1 MRGSHRTRLGGLH
14 RSRRHSTMEGF
25 HRTHLSG
32 LHRSRDGVIFGV
44 CRGIAEH
51 FDFSVFWVRTL
62 AVIAAVVTG
71 IWPAIGLYCL
81 AALLMKPEPKPEGDQ
96 FTESDSKSASSSS
109 VHQAAQRLKRR
120 YEDLDRRIQRMEN
133 IVTSRE
139 FKWHDSLKS

>member
-14 RSRRHSTMEGF
+14 RSRRRATMEEF
-25 HRTHLSG
+25 HRIRPGG
-32 LHRSRDGVIFGV
+32 LYRSRDGVIFGV

-51 FDFSVFWVRTL
+51 FDFSVFWVRAL

-81 AALLMKPEPKPEGDQ
+81 AALLMKPEPKPEKDQ
-96 FTESDSKSASSSS
+96 FTASNSESASSSS
-109 VHQAAQRLKRR
+109 VHRAAERIKRR
-120 YEDLDRRIQRMEN
+120 YEDLDRRIQRMES

>member
-14 RSRRHSTMEGF
+14 RSRRRATMEEF
-25 HRTHLSG
+25 HRIRPGG
-32 LHRSRDGVIFGV
+32 LYRSRDGVIFGV

-51 FDFSVFWVRTL
+51 FDFSVFWVRAL

-81 AALLMKPEPKPEGDQ
+81 AALLMKPEPKPERER
-96 FTESDSKSASSSS
+96 FTESDSGSASSSS
-109 VHQAAQRLKRR
+109 VHRAAERIKRR
-120 YEDLDRRIQRMEN
+120 YEDLDRRIQRMES

>member
-1 MRGSHRTRLGGLH
+1 MRGFHRTRGEGLH
-14 RSRRHSTMEGF
+14 RSHRRSTMEGF
-25 HRTHLSG
+25 HRTRLSG
-32 LHRSRDGVIFGV
+32 LYRSRDGVIFGV

-51 FDFSVFWVRTL
+51 FDFSVFWARAL
-62 AVIAAVVTG
+62 AVIAAFVTG
-71 IWPAIGLYCL
+71 IWPAIGLYFI
-81 AALLMKPEPKPEGDQ
+81 AALLMKPEPKPEGDR

-109 VHQAAQRLKRR
+109 VHRAAQRLKRR